1 MLQVI
6 KKIFFQR
13 QAQGKSFRQ
22 GSSTSLGRNQ
32 GSKKKV
38 RDEKFIFAKNFDGA
52 KQLKEMGKLG
62 GKLILM

>member
-6 KKIFFQR
+6 KKIFSIKQS
-13 QAQGKSFRQ
+13 QSKSFFE
-22 GSSTSLGRNQ
+22 GSSNKSGRPQ
-32 GSKKKV
+32 GNKRKAG
-38 RDEKFIFAKNFDGA
+38 DEKFSFAKNFDGA